1 MQEVRFTN
9 LSLAIDNE
17 DTLFIYDNKEL
28 VFTLENQSG
37 YEIVDSRIIE
47 DWDKEYNALIIKEI

>member
-1 MQEVRFTN
+1 MQEVKFTN
-9 LSLAIDNE
+9 LSLGIDNE

-28 VFTLENQSG
+28 VFTLENQSN